1 MVKNEGVTDDG
12 ANLLQ
17 GSTIRKMAGRGA
29 LVIDRVER
37 WVVEAQIVLNDP
49 RGALTTSELMVILAI
64 TIPVMIVVY
73 GSLGGSWQTEG
84 NTVSNLVTNP

>member
-1 MVKNEGVTDDG
+1 MQIQPIDDVG
-12 ANLLQ
+12 GDGQMECAEAGTLA
-17 GSTIRKMAGRGA
+17 TIWTWLTVDLFVRVQLA
-29 LVIDRVER
+29 VQDR
-37 WVVEAQIVLNDP
+37 

-73 GSLGGSWQTEG
+73 GSLGGSWKTEG